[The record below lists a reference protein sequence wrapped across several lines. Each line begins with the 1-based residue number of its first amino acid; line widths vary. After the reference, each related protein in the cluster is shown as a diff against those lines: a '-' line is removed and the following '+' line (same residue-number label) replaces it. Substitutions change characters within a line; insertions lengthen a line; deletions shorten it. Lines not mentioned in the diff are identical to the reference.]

1 MSTPVLITIREAAA
15 LTSISEKSIREAI
28 NEGALRAKNVG
39 KADAS
44 RPPIRI
50 RPEDLTQWADSLS
63 DVLS

>member
-1 MSTPVLITIREAAA
+1 MSTVLMTIRQAAEATAM
-15 LTSISEKSIREAI
+15 SEKLIRQAI

-44 RPPIRI
+44 RPTIRI
-50 RPEDLTQWADSLS
+50 RPEDLTQWAGSLS

>member
-1 MSTPVLITIREAAA
+1 M
-15 LTSISEKSIREAI
+15 SEKLIRQAI

-39 KADAS
+39 NADAS
-44 RPPIRI
+44 RPTIRI

>member
-1 MSTPVLITIREAAA
+1 MSTVLMTIRQAAEATAM
-15 LTSISEKSIREAI
+15 SEKLIRQAI

-44 RPPIRI
+44 RPTIRI